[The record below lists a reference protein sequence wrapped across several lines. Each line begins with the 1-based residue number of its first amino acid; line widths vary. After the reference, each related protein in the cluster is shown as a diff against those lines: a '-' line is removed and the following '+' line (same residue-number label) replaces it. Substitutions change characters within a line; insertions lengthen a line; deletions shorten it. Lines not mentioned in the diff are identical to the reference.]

1 MGNKKKA
8 VWPSIPPENS
18 RTRPESLL
26 PPHRSW
32 LFWPHLSSCFPDSLT
47 ECISLMHFFNGKT
60 LLTNTFVFIAGL
72 WTKFSWPLSKYL
84 SEWTGMQMLGPRL
97 MASLKLSSL
106 SHKKEVLHV
115 GDLLQWKTKSFYKH
129 VIIIIFFPVEM
140 NTFALQTTKSGG
152 WEGTSSCSHSV
163 GIDPEEVLT
172 HKILRWTA
180 AFESETDCLNS
191 RKQLCCGHFEIPL
204 FWSNYVLAVKLTQLG
219 LLSFFFFF
227 IF

>member
-47 ECISLMHFFNGKT
+47 ECISLIHFFNGKT

-129 VIIIIFFPVEM
+129 VIIIIFF
-140 NTFALQTTKSGG
+140 SG
-152 WEGTSSCSHSV
+152 WDEYFCSANY
-163 GIDPEEVLT
+163 
-172 HKILRWTA
+172 KIWRLGRNI
-180 AFESETDCLNS
+180 LLLP
-191 RKQLCCGHFEIPL
+191 LCGYRP
-204 FWSNYVLAVKLTQLG
+204 WRGSYT
-219 LLSFFFFF
+219 
-227 IF
+227 